1 MLNKLKNNINILL
14 QSERGVVPV
23 RKLISSFK
31 RHKQPTFVITSLLIL
46 VLLSISPAAASVSNW
61 DFSPQNP
68 VSGDTLSIKGSASP
82 GEKTD
87 LFVNFENTVTVSGGE
102 FEYVLEDV
110 KIPEGLKNSFKVEAI
125 GAKNLNV
132 RVKMVIWITKSSE
145 ASGNTATVSQSDVP
159 PGTYTIRIDGDAGEE
174 VSEVNLK
181 ITAFQEI
188 EADSNGDFSYS
199 YNTKSV
205 PPGNFEINVGG
216 KAKEINV
223 QPKGTFGSTS
233 GSTLGSTSGSTQG
246 STLGSTSGSTQGST
260 SGSTQGSTSGST
272 QGSTS
277 GSTQGSTS
285 GSTQG
290 STSGSNSTESSS
302 GETEKT
308 TNQLHKTSDSI
319 SVSST
324 AGSSPVKTGSPL
336 EPGDSKNLEGKVVS
350 GTSNSNKDVEEKD
363 TQKQPSG
370 GSNKTS
376 GSSQPSVDIFY
387 LLVGIGAGILIL
399 AMYLLKK

>member
-1 MLNKLKNNINILL
+1 
-14 QSERGVVPV
+14 V

-31 RHKQPTFVITSLLIL
+31 RQKEPTFVITSLLIL
-46 VLLSISPAAASVSNW
+46 VLLSISPAAASVSDW

-68 VSGDTLSIKGSASP
+68 VSGDTLTIKGSASP

-87 LFVNFENTVTVSGGE
+87 LFVNFEKTVPVSGGK

-110 KIPEGLKNSFKVEAI
+110 KIPEGLKNSFKVEAS

-132 RVKMVIWITKSSE
+132 RVKMVIWITKSSD
-145 ASGNTATVSQSDVP
+145 ASGNTATVSQSNVP
-159 PGTYTIRIDGDAGEE
+159 PGTYTIRIDGDAGEGA
-174 VSEVNLK
+174 SEVNLK

-205 PPGNFEINVGG
+205 PPGNFEIKVGG
-216 KAKEINV
+216 ISKEINV
-223 QPKGTFGSTS
+223 QPKGTLGSTS
-233 GSTLGSTSGSTQG
+233 RSTQGSTLGSTQGSTQG
-246 STLGSTSGSTQGST
+246 STLGSTSGS
-260 SGSTQGSTSGST
+260 
-272 QGSTS
+272 
-277 GSTQGSTS
+277 
-285 GSTQG
+285 
-290 STSGSNSTESSS
+290 NSTNSSS

-308 TNQLHKTSDSI
+308 IIQSHKTSDST
-319 SVSST
+319 SVSSIT
-324 AGSSPVKTGSPL
+324 GSSPVKTGSPL

-350 GTSNSNKDVEEKD
+350 GNSNPNKDVEEKD

-370 GSNKTS
+370 EGNKTS
-376 GSSQPSVDIFY
+376 NSSQSSVNVFY

-399 AMYLLKK
+399 AIYLLKK

>member
-1 MLNKLKNNINILL
+1 M
-14 QSERGVVPV
+14 
-23 RKLISSFK
+23 RKLIRSFK
-31 RHKQPTFVITSLLIL
+31 RQKQPTFVITSLLIL
-46 VLLSISPAAASVSNW
+46 VLLSISPAAASVSKW

-68 VSGDTLSIKGSASP
+68 VSGDTLSIIGGASP

-87 LFVNFENTVTVSGGE
+87 LFVNFEKTVPVSGGK

-110 KIPEGLKNSFKVEAI
+110 KIPEGLKNSFKVEAS

-132 RVKMVIWITKSSE
+132 RVKMVIWITKSSD
-145 ASGNTATVSQSDVP
+145 ASGNTATVSQSNVP
-159 PGTYTIRIDGDAGEE
+159 PGTYTIRIDGDAGEG

-205 PPGNFEINVGG
+205 PPGNFEIKVGG
-216 KAKEINV
+216 MSKEINV
-223 QPKGTFGSTS
+223 QPKGILGSTQDS
-233 GSTLGSTSGSTQG
+233 TQGSTLGSTQDSTQRSTLGSTQGSTQG
-246 STLGSTSGSTQGST
+246 STLGSTSGS
-260 SGSTQGSTSGST
+260 
-272 QGSTS
+272 
-277 GSTQGSTS
+277 
-285 GSTQG
+285 
-290 STSGSNSTESSS
+290 NSTNSSS

-308 TNQLHKTSDSI
+308 IIQSHKTSDST
-319 SVSST
+319 SVSSIT
-324 AGSSPVKTGSPL
+324 GSSPVKTGSPL

-350 GTSNSNKDVEEKD
+350 GNSNPNKDVEEKD

-370 GSNKTS
+370 EGNKTS
-376 GSSQPSVDIFY
+376 NSSQSSVNVFY

-399 AMYLLKK
+399 AIYLLKK